1 MLSKKEIIW
10 RHILTEA
17 LTRKITT
24 FTQKDIA
31 SYFHFSTST
40 VFSALNIPR
49 KSGIVEVTG
58 SFFKLR
64 DSEKLLYLWATHR
77 NFSKDIIYKTYVE
90 ARNPMEIE
98 GRMSPDI
105 IYGAFSA
112 FRFANNEAPA
122 DYSEVYVYTDNLEE
136 MIKRFP
142 PTAEKGIRKDRR
154 KANLF
159 VLQPDPF
166 LKSFGKIT
174 PDPQTFVDLWNI
186 SEWYAKDFLQPL
198 KRKMNLI

>member
-17 LTRKITT
+17 LTNKITI

-40 VFSALNIPR
+40 VFNALHIPR

-58 SFFKLR
+58 TFFRLR
-64 DSEKLLYLWATHR
+64 DFEKLLYLWATHR
-77 NFSKDIIYKTYVE
+77 NFKRDIIYKTYVE
-90 ARNPMEIE
+90 SKNPLEIE
-98 GRMSPDI
+98 GKMPPDV

-112 FRFANNEAPA
+112 FRFIHKEAPA
-122 DYSEVYVYTDNLEE
+122 DYSEVYIYTDNLEE
-136 MIKRFP
+136 MMRRFP
-142 PTAEKGIRKDRR
+142 QAAEKRTRKSRR
-154 KANLF
+154 KANLY

-174 PDPQTFVDLWNI
+174 PDPQTFVDMWNI
-186 SEWYAKDFLQPL
+186 PEWYAKDFLQAL
-198 KRKMNLI
+198 KLKMNLT